1 MNFLNKQVGRG
12 KFFTLFLISLALV
25 IKAQDFTLVVLPDIQ
40 NMSNTGLKQNLFNEM
55 QYIIDNKNLLNVQFV
70 ASLGDYTAGGYQ
82 GTSSHESWKIAKQS
96 SDMIINAAIP
106 YASCMGNHDMDTVPS
121 SQILIPLIRFNQYYP
136 ISEFENKSYFG
147 GYHRD
152 ISNGYYLF
160 TASGMDFIILVLQN
174 TEECAYDMNVQT
186 WANQILSLYAN
197 RKAIVV
203 THMLRPGD
211 NYTKNVLSKNDN
223 IFLTLYGHDCADN
236 GERHWT
242 TTTPS
247 GKTVHCIMSDYQCR
261 TNCGGGAI
269 LRWYTFKTAE
279 QKVYATT
286 YNTFSKQYETDASSQ
301 FSFNYEAMR
310 SAPDI
315 SGVLK
320 NPVIPASGS
329 SVTVKAT
336 ITDKGSVSS
345 ARILWGLSEQTITS
359 TVSMTN
365 SGSLYSGAIP
375 AQPSGTV
382 VYFKVSA
389 TNSENSSTTSP
400 LQSYSVLAP
409 STNFTIGVL
418 PDIQNMSQSD
428 AEFLKI
434 KKMTG
439 FFIDNKSSL
448 NILTVASLGDNVYG
462 YGTEQVLQ
470 SEYTRIKPAFNDL
483 KAAGIPYSP
492 CFGNHDQSLAVFNKN
507 FPVSELQTQNP
518 YFGGNFNGSENSYY
532 LFEAGGMEFIQVVI
546 ETHDQFVTQDWGRP
560 YDQPSIDWANQIFS
574 KYPDRRGI
582 FVTHDLFEPS
592 GYKLISDL
600 IKKHDNIF
608 LALCGHSCDRP
619 GFNNNSGP
627 EQHWS
632 EITNGGDTVHC
643 IVSDYQCEAD
653 NGATV
658 RYYTFKPSE
667 NKICAYSYNVVSKSY
682 RTGASSQF
690 CFDYNMGGVNSR
702 LNLSQSE
709 DIIEGAENG
718 KTITVSVAN
727 DAFVTSCNS
736 NNWTVT
742 NLPAGVSKGTI
753 TRVNDTLVSIAL
765 SGSSVFGSYSSDIT
779 STSVIVVA
787 AEFVNGKANLSASSG
802 VVLKKVSTDQA
813 TWKSYNVVMNSTL
826 PQASVTSN
834 SIVANLEFYE
844 STNSSGVDKG
854 SLFSTYN
861 TNAHPQAFNN
871 ASKRWSTTDYPY
883 AAISTVARGADAGE
897 TNAPPGGAVYD
908 LMLHPPTPTK
918 LTVCSFVVPK
928 NGTYE
933 ITDLAVRRINSQGIS
948 VALKVFN
955 PQKQNV
961 ATLTALNNRAWV
973 TSSQSYNLTGLKE
986 GDNIY
991 FAVDAVDDFNYDA
1004 TEIAWTIQ
1012 LKSVLSVAGD
1022 IGARVMTNS
1031 NNPITLSQNHSDN
1044 KLRIKTIKKG
1054 PVASIGLYNFAGKR
1068 ILSSSTS
1075 NENTVLDL
1083 NSIPRGLYVLVVTS
1097 SDMKETFKILN
1108 R

>member
-1 MNFLNKQVGRG
+1 
-12 KFFTLFLISLALV
+12 
-25 IKAQDFTLVVLPDIQ
+25 
-40 NMSNTGLKQNLFNEM
+40 
-55 QYIIDNKNLLNVQFV
+55 
-70 ASLGDYTAGGYQ
+70 
-82 GTSSHESWKIAKQS
+82 
-96 SDMIINAAIP
+96 
-106 YASCMGNHDMDTVPS
+106 
-121 SQILIPLIRFNQYYP
+121 
-136 ISEFENKSYFG
+136 
-147 GYHRD
+147 
-152 ISNGYYLF
+152 
-160 TASGMDFIILVLQN
+160 
-174 TEECAYDMNVQT
+174 
-186 WANQILSLYAN
+186 
-197 RKAIVV
+197 
-203 THMLRPGD
+203 
-211 NYTKNVLSKNDN
+211 
-223 IFLTLYGHDCADN
+223 
-236 GERHWT
+236 
-242 TTTPS
+242 
-247 GKTVHCIMSDYQCR
+247 
-261 TNCGGGAI
+261 
-269 LRWYTFKTAE
+269 
-279 QKVYATT
+279 
-286 YNTFSKQYETDASSQ
+286 
-301 FSFNYEAMR
+301 
-310 SAPDI
+310 
-315 SGVLK
+315 
-320 NPVIPASGS
+320 
-329 SVTVKAT
+329 
-336 ITDKGSVSS
+336 
-345 ARILWGLSEQTITS
+345 
-359 TVSMTN
+359 
-365 SGSLYSGAIP
+365 
-375 AQPSGTV
+375 
-382 VYFKVSA
+382 
-389 TNSENSSTTSP
+389 
-400 LQSYSVLAP
+400 
-409 STNFTIGVL
+409 
-418 PDIQNMSQSD
+418 
-428 AEFLKI
+428 
-434 KKMTG
+434 
-439 FFIDNKSSL
+439 
-448 NILTVASLGDNVYG
+448 
-462 YGTEQVLQ
+462 
-470 SEYTRIKPAFNDL
+470 
-483 KAAGIPYSP
+483 
-492 CFGNHDQSLAVFNKN
+492 
-507 FPVSELQTQNP
+507 
-518 YFGGNFNGSENSYY
+518 
-532 LFEAGGMEFIQVVI
+532 
-546 ETHDQFVTQDWGRP
+546 
-560 YDQPSIDWANQIFS
+560 
-574 KYPDRRGI
+574 
-582 FVTHDLFEPS
+582 
-592 GYKLISDL
+592 
-600 IKKHDNIF
+600 
-608 LALCGHSCDRP
+608 
-619 GFNNNSGP
+619 
-627 EQHWS
+627 
-632 EITNGGDTVHC
+632 
-643 IVSDYQCEAD
+643 
-653 NGATV
+653 
-658 RYYTFKPSE
+658 
-667 NKICAYSYNVVSKSY
+667 
-682 RTGASSQF
+682 
-690 CFDYNMGGVNSR
+690 MGGVNSR